1 MEEIIGVL
9 NGIVW
14 SNALIVLCL
23 GTGLYF
29 SIRTRFLQVRHIREM
44 FRLLFDG
51 KSSESGVSSFQA
63 LAMSLA
69 GRVGTGI
76 SQGSHGYCFGVLE
89 LCFGCGW
96 LHSLELAQH
105 L

>member
-1 MEEIIGVL
+1 MEEIIGV

-69 GRVGTGI
+69 GK
-76 SQGSHGYCFGVLE
+76 
-89 LCFGCGW
+89 
-96 LHSLELAQH
+96 
-105 L
+105 

>member
-29 SIRTRFLQVRHIREM
+29 FHQNSFFAGASYQRNVRYLMVKVQSRVC
-44 FRLLFDG
+44 LLF
-51 KSSESGVSSFQA
+51 K
-63 LAMSLA
+63 
-69 GRVGTGI
+69 
-76 SQGSHGYCFGVLE
+76 H
-89 LCFGCGW
+89 
-96 LHSLELAQH
+96 
-105 L
+105 

>member
-29 SIRTRFLQVRHIREM
+29 SIRTRFLQASYQRNVPI
-44 FRLLFDG
+44 
-51 KSSESGVSSFQA
+51 V
-63 LAMSLA
+63 
-69 GRVGTGI
+69 I
-76 SQGSHGYCFGVLE
+76 
-89 LCFGCGW
+89 
-96 LHSLELAQH
+96 
-105 L
+105 